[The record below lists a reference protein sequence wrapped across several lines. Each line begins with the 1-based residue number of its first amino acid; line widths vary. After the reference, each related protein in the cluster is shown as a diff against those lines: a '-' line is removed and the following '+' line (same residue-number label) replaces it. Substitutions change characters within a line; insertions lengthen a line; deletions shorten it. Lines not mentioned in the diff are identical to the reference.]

1 MEFSQRCLVPGG
13 TRMSQRTWLE
23 ITSLPRLVWFEF
35 VVGMI
40 LKVWE
45 LNCEWSITN
54 LILLIL
60 CCCFSGF
67 LAICHPNE
75 DQQQQLQ
82 TQQQQQQNP
91 QPATP
96 TPATQQFANVD
107 RYVEIASALC
117 IKEWRRLPHVVSH
130 IHLTFLQA
138 AQQVMELQVITQCIC
153 LCYMDH

>member
-1 MEFSQRCLVPGG
+1 M
-13 TRMSQRTWLE
+13 
-23 ITSLPRLVWFEF
+23 
-35 VVGMI
+35 
-40 LKVWE
+40 
-45 LNCEWSITN
+45 
-54 LILLIL
+54 
-60 CCCFSGF
+60 
-67 LAICHPNE
+67 AICHPNE

-138 AQQVMELQVITQCIC
+138 AQQVMELQVMTQCIC
-153 LCYMDH
+153 FLCYMNHWVQTHITPVLKSCAIAI